1 MDKRKMKKLLILN
14 LPYFLVGLFATNLG
28 EAWRLAEG
36 ADSSAKI
43 LSFFHALPIALNNP
57 FPSFHPLDLLIG
69 ILCGAG
75 LRLAVYLKGKN
86 AKKYR
91 HNVEYGSAR
100 WGTAKD
106 IEPFIAPKFEDNVIL
121 TKTERLM
128 MSNRPKNPANARNKN
143 VLIIGGSGSGKT
155 RFWLKPNLLQMHS
168 SYVVT
173 DPKGS
178 IVIECGNALLKHG
191 YTIKIFNTINFQK
204 SMHYNPFAYI
214 HSEKDILKLVT
225 TLIANTKGDGKAGDE
240 FWTKAET
247 LLYCALIGYIHYEA
261 PVEEQNFSTLIEF
274 LNAMEVR
281 EDDEEFQNPVD
292 LMFEA
297 LEKKKPNH
305 FAVRQYKKYKLA
317 AGKTAK
323 SILISCGA
331 RLAPFDIQEVRDVTA
346 YDELQLDTLGDKKT
360 ALFLIM
366 SDTDAT
372 FNFLISMIYTQLF
385 NLLCE
390 KADDVYGGRLPV
402 HVRCLID
409 EMANIGQIPNL
420 EKLVAT
426 IRSREIS
433 ACLVLQAQSQLK
445 AIYKDNADTI
455 IGNMD
460 SRIFLGGSEP
470 TTLKELNQA
479 LGKETIDTYN
489 TSNTRGNS
497 PSYGLNYQK
506 LGKDLASVDE
516 LAVLDGSKCILQL
529 RGVRPFLSDKYDLTQ
544 HPNYKYTSDF
554 DKRNEFKAT
563 GKAAQ
568 GAKNITE
575 RVTEF
580 CTTHSKTI
588 LFVLIAG
595 LLFMI
600 LSGMFSSC
608 SAMFQGGTQ
617 IILGTSFTAKEE
629 DIIGADNDYK
639 ALEAALRNKINNI
652 ERTHSGYDEYRY
664 DLDEINH
671 NPYELAAYLTV
682 KFEDYT
688 RDEVQAT
695 LQWLF
700 EQQYELTLTEVV
712 EIRTRTTSST
722 DPETGETTTEEEDYE
737 YYILNV
743 KLRNK
748 GLNSV
753 ISNSGLSEDDME
765 RYRILLQTR
774 GNRPDIFGNDIY
786 ATPGGEYTDYDIPG
800 EALTDTRFA
809 NMIREAEKYL
819 GYPYVW
825 GGSSPSTS
833 FDCSGFVSYVINH
846 CGNGWSVGRLTANG
860 LMGVCDIIPK
870 SSAKPGDLIFF
881 QGTYDTSGASH
892 VGIYVGNGMMIHC
905 GNPISYASIES
916 NYWQQHFY
924 CFGRIR
930 N

>member
-1 MDKRKMKKLLILN
+1 MAKRPTRLRFTEDDLADSHVKKAADRADKAVDRAEKAADKLASKKAKPKLKLETDAAGSRKAKLRFEKAEFTEIERPSVAKHMASRGAAVTLTSKAHRAVSEYEDDNIGVQAVQETTKAVESTVYTVDHAVYSHKLKAYDKAEKLVEKSDKANVNALYEKFKKDNPDAGSNPFSRWQQKRAIKKEYAAAKAGKNTASTTASASKGAGKATGKAAQGAKNITERVTEFCTTHSKTILFVLIAGLLFMILSGM
-14 LPYFLVGLFATNLG
+14 FSSCSAMFQGGTQIILG
-28 EAWRLAEG
+28 TSFTAKEEDIIG
-36 ADSSAKI
+36 ADNDYKALEAALRNKI
-43 LSFFHALPIALNNP
+43 NNIERTH
-57 FPSFHPLDLLIG
+57 SGYDEYRYDLDEINHNPYE
-69 ILCGAG
+69 
-75 LRLAVYLKGKN
+75 LAAYLT
-86 AKKYR
+86 
-91 HNVEYGSAR
+91 V
-100 WGTAKD
+100 
-106 IEPFIAPKFEDNVIL
+106 KFEDYTRDEVQATLQWLFEQQYELTLTEVVEIRTRTTSSTDPETGETTTEEEDYEYYILNVKL
-121 TKTERLM
+121 
-128 MSNRPKNPANARNKN
+128 RNKGLN
-143 VLIIGGSGSGKT
+143 SVISNSGLSEDDME
-155 RFWLKPNLLQMHS
+155 RYRILLQ
-168 SYVVT
+168 
-173 DPKGS
+173 
-178 IVIECGNALLKHG
+178 
-191 YTIKIFNTINFQK
+191 
-204 SMHYNPFAYI
+204 
-214 HSEKDILKLVT
+214 
-225 TLIANTKGDGKAGDE
+225 
-240 FWTKAET
+240 
-247 LLYCALIGYIHYEA
+247 
-261 PVEEQNFSTLIEF
+261 
-274 LNAMEVR
+274 
-281 EDDEEFQNPVD
+281 
-292 LMFEA
+292 
-297 LEKKKPNH
+297 
-305 FAVRQYKKYKLA
+305 
-317 AGKTAK
+317 
-323 SILISCGA
+323 
-331 RLAPFDIQEVRDVTA
+331 
-346 YDELQLDTLGDKKT
+346 
-360 ALFLIM
+360 
-366 SDTDAT
+366 
-372 FNFLISMIYTQLF
+372 
-385 NLLCE
+385 
-390 KADDVYGGRLPV
+390 
-402 HVRCLID
+402 
-409 EMANIGQIPNL
+409 
-420 EKLVAT
+420 
-426 IRSREIS
+426 
-433 ACLVLQAQSQLK
+433 
-445 AIYKDNADTI
+445 
-455 IGNMD
+455 
-460 SRIFLGGSEP
+460 
-470 TTLKELNQA
+470 
-479 LGKETIDTYN
+479 
-489 TSNTRGNS
+489 TRGNRPDIFGNDIYATPGGEYTDYDIPGEALTDTRFANMIREAEKYLGYPYVWGGSS
-497 PSYGLNYQK
+497 PSTSFDCSGFVSYVINHCGNGWSVGRLTANGLM
-506 LGKDLASVDE
+506 GA
-516 LAVLDGSKCILQL
+516 G
-529 RGVRPFLSDKYDLTQ
+529 
-544 HPNYKYTSDF
+544 
-554 DKRNEFKAT
+554 KAT